1 MSQLKLPYVLSC
13 DLNKDAQENKVDNM
27 EISSEKEDALRL
39 VLGQHPIGIS
49 ADALFSK
56 CEVFED
62 RADLAKCLHLAKN
75 QGWIHSK
82 DGKHFLVT
90 LAKDFDTT
98 AKPTASVVETP
109 AAPKE
114 VVVEQPAVLT
124 TVIETSDTRTVDAS
138 PAFKSG
144 ALKSDRLP
152 FGDLHRS
159 RSLGAAALALFKWR
173 AESALTLDDLVEIT
187 GAKKTSLYS
196 VMTKLV
202 ELGYADK
209 NDADFRCPYF
219 KWSGVFAYPF
229 VKMLETDNE
238 LLAYSTPLK
247 LAQSKLPKIEV
258 QAVEV
263 KAEPAAVQSAPDF
276 KHLSGLDEK
285 AIEVPAFRTQSF
297 EVASA
302 SGAAFKANNIELLVK
317 QIDLEIANYRR
328 QIDMLTTMRNLV
340 APVSESQHV

>member
-1 MSQLKLPYVLSC
+1 
-13 DLNKDAQENKVDNM
+13 M

-90 LAKDFDTT
+90 LAKNFDTT

-144 ALKSDRLP
+144 ELKKARLP

-258 QAVEV
+258 KAVEV
-263 KAEPAAVQSAPDF
+263 KAEPDAVQAAPDF

>member
-1 MSQLKLPYVLSC
+1 MELSP
-13 DLNKDAQENKVDNM
+13 
-27 EISSEKEDALRL
+27 EKEDALRL

-49 ADALFSK
+49 TDAIFAK
-56 CEVFED
+56 CDAFED

-75 QGWIHSK
+75 QGWVHSK

-98 AKPTASVVETP
+98 ATPKIEQVAPVVSEKVEPVEETP
-109 AAPKE
+109 AIDPST
-114 VVVEQPAVLT
+114 VVGVPE
-124 TVIETSDTRTVDAS
+124 TRTVDAS

-144 ALKSDRLP
+144 ELKPARLP
-152 FGDLHRS
+152 FGDLQRS

-187 GAKKTSLYS
+187 GSKKTSLYA

-202 ELGYADK
+202 DLGYANK
-209 NDADFRCPYF
+209 NDEDFRKPYF
-219 KWSGVFAYPF
+219 KWSGTFAYPF

-238 LLAYSTPLK
+238 LLAFVTPLQ
-247 LAQSKLPKIEV
+247 LAQSKMPKVDV
-258 QAVEV
+258 QVVEV
-263 KAEPAAVQSAPDF
+263 KAEPVAVQAAPDF
-276 KHLSGLDEK
+276 KQAPALDTG
-285 AIEVPAFRTQSF
+285 AYDVPQFRTPSV
-297 EVASA
+297 EIAAA